1 MFTKKLLLSFLIVSL
16 GTLFSN
22 SVLLATQI
30 EEETQFIEEE
40 EPDTL
45 NLDEQNHDEEPSE
58 NNAPRPRPKRI
69 NKIIISGN
77 KLTPSE
83 GILELIPYKEG
94 DIFDRLSTGDLI
106 RKLYFKIKRFHN
118 ISIMAELV
126 GSDFI
131 NLHIVVE
138 EKIPLKNINF
148 TGNSELSEKEIREKI
163 DLNIPAVDEQELKP
177 IAEKIKNL
185 YREKG
190 YFNAQIIAKLDIDTD
205 NRAIATFEI
214 KEGEKPIVK
223 RLFFKGNNS
232 ITSKELKKNIITRED
247 WVLSFLDQS
256 GIYQPERLDAD
267 KHFIEQLYQNRGFLT
282 ARVID
287 IDSQID
293 PNTCNA
299 CITYEIEEGERYV
312 IESIEAEGNEDVS
325 QEYLLSFLP
334 IRVGQYYSRE
344 RLVKSIETLEM
355 VWGNFG
361 YIFAQIEPSVQ
372 PDEETK
378 TVKIAFFSDLG
389 TKVKLNRLNIRGNR
403 KTKDKIIRRR
413 IGLEEGET
421 ITKADME
428 MSKHSVQSLGFFEAR
443 DGVNWKVNR
452 IDEEWADL
460 DLHVKEDKTGHFNF
474 ALGYG
479 GAGGFDLNSP
489 NTGLSGKVEL
499 AETNLFGDGIRLNV
513 NGTWS
518 KNEQTFVFH
527 IAQPWLFDKPISG
540 AMDVYHRRPSYSNLH
555 NLQNGAVNQKLTGG
569 ALTAGYITRLRSSF
583 LSDTNIMLML
593 GADSIRYQEAP
604 IARLNRPFQFATP
617 DYQCILNRSFSP
629 ADYIFLSSSCSQDRR
644 NHPMHPG
651 AGHTWTW
658 TNKVALPSFFG
669 DISYFKTTI
678 DAHWY
683 NAIIGDRD
691 LVLHL
696 HGFAGL
702 VTPIKDGNIPYN
714 ELFNIGGDTS
724 VRGYVFG
731 QISPKFAGDPVGGKK
746 ALFFNAE
753 LIFPIMPDMTIK
765 GVFFY
770 DGGSGWGNPYTCCVA
785 PNAQFLFE
793 DNNFDYRHSVGLGL
807 RILQP
812 MPFRVDWGFK
822 IDPRKGE
829 SAYEVHFGMNMD
841 W

>member
-1 MFTKKLLLSFLIVSL
+1 MSMFTKKLLLPFFIVSL

-22 SVLLATQI
+22 SVLLAQI
-30 EEETQFIEEE
+30 DSSKSENIDDETDE
-40 EPDTL
+40 L
-45 NLDEQNHDEEPSE
+45 NLEEE
-58 NNAPRPRPKRI
+58 NNAPEPQPKRI
-69 NKIIISGN
+69 NKIIVSGN
-77 KLTPSE
+77 KITPTE
-83 GILELIPYKEG
+83 GILYVIPYKEG
-94 DIFDRLSTGDLI
+94 EIFDRLKTGELI
-106 RKLYFKIKRFHN
+106 RTLYFKIKRFKN
-118 ISIMAELV
+118 IWVKAELV
-126 GSDFI
+126 GTDFI
-131 NLHIVVE
+131 NLHIIVE
-138 EKIPLKNINF
+138 EKIPLKNIVF
-148 TGNSELSEKEIREKI
+148 SGNSEVTEKEIKEKI

-177 IAEKIKNL
+177 ITEKIKNI

-190 YFNAQIIAKLDIDTD
+190 YFNAQITTKLDIDTD
-205 NRAIATFEI
+205 NRAIATFIVNER
-214 KEGEKPIVK
+214 EKPLVK
-223 RLFFKGNNS
+223 QILFKGNKS
-232 ITSKELKKNIITRED
+232 ITSKELKKTIITKED
-247 WVLSFLDQS
+247 WILGFLDQS
-256 GIYQPERLDAD
+256 GIYQPERIDAD
-267 KHFIEQLYQNRGFLT
+267 KHFIEQMYQNRGFLT
-282 ARVID
+282 THVVD
-287 IDSQID
+287 VDSHID
-293 PNTCNA
+293 PKTCNT

-312 IESIEAEGNEDVS
+312 IESIEAEGNDDVPE
-325 QEYLLSFLP
+325 QYLLASLP

-344 RLVKSIETLEM
+344 RLVKAIETLEM

-361 YIFAQIEPSVQ
+361 FIFAHIEPSVQ

-403 KTKDKIIRRR
+403 KTRDRIIRRR
-413 IGLEEGET
+413 IGLEEGEV

-428 MSKHSVQSLGFFEAR
+428 LSKHSVQSLGFFEAR

-452 IDEEWADL
+452 LDEEWADL
-460 DLHVKEDKTGHFNF
+460 DLHIKEDKTGHFNF

-489 NTGLSGKVEL
+489 NTGLSAKVEL
-499 AETNLFGDGIRLNV
+499 GETNLFGEGIRLNM

-527 IAQPWLFDKPISG
+527 LAQPWLFDKPVSG
-540 AMDVYHRRPSYSNLH
+540 AMDMYHRRPSYSNLG

-569 ALTAGYITRLRSSF
+569 ALTAGYITQMRSSF
-583 LSDTNIMLML
+583 LSDTNILFVL
-593 GADSIRYQEAP
+593 GGDSIRYQQPP
-604 IARLNRPFQFATP
+604 IAKLDRPIAFATP
-617 DYQCILNRSFSP
+617 DYQCILDRSFSP
-629 ADYIFLSSSCSQDRR
+629 ADYVFLSSTVAQDRR
-644 NHPMHPG
+644 NHPMHPS

-658 TNKVALPSFFG
+658 TNKLAPHSFHG

-702 VTPIKDGNIPYN
+702 VTQIKDSNIPYN
-714 ELFNIGGDTS
+714 ELFNIGGDTT

-746 ALFFNAE
+746 ALFVNAE

-770 DGGSGWGNPYTCCVA
+770 DGGSGWGNPYTCCVE
-785 PNAQFLFE
+785 PNAMPLLS
-793 DNNFDYRHSVGLGL
+793 DNNFDYRHSVGVGL

-812 MPFRVDWGFK
+812 MPFRIDWGFK

-829 SAYEVHFGMNMD
+829 SAYEVHFGMNYD

>member
-1 MFTKKLLLSFLIVSL
+1 MSMFTKKLLLPFFIVSL

-22 SVLLATQI
+22 SVLLAQI
-30 EEETQFIEEE
+30 DSSKTENLDDESDELNLEEENNSP
-40 EPDTL
+40 EP
-45 NLDEQNHDEEPSE
+45 Q
-58 NNAPRPRPKRI
+58 PKRI
-69 NKIIISGN
+69 NKIIVSGN
-77 KLTPSE
+77 KITPTE
-83 GILELIPYKEG
+83 GILYVIPYKEG
-94 DIFDRLSTGDLI
+94 EIFDRLKTGELI
-106 RKLYFKIKRFHN
+106 RTLYFKIKRFKN
-118 ISIMAELV
+118 IWVKAELV
-126 GSDFI
+126 GTDFI
-131 NLHIVVE
+131 NLHIIVE
-138 EKIPLKNINF
+138 EKIPLKNIVF
-148 TGNSELSEKEIREKI
+148 SGNSAVTEKEIKEKI

-177 IAEKIKNL
+177 IAEKIKNI

-190 YFNAQIIAKLDIDTD
+190 HFNAQITTKLDIDTD
-205 NRAIATFEI
+205 NRAVATFI
-214 KEGEKPIVK
+214 INEGEKPLVK
-223 RLFFKGNNS
+223 QIFFKGNKS
-232 ITSKELKKNIITRED
+232 ITSKELKKTIITKED
-247 WVLSFLDQS
+247 WILGFLDQS
-256 GIYQPERLDAD
+256 GIYQPERIDAD
-267 KHFIEQLYQNRGFLT
+267 KHFIEQMYQNRGFLT
-282 ARVID
+282 AHVVEV
-287 IDSQID
+287 DSQID
-293 PNTCNA
+293 PITCNT
-299 CITYEIEEGERYV
+299 CITYDIEEGERYV
-312 IESIEAEGNEDVS
+312 IESIEAEGNDDVP
-325 QEYLLSFLP
+325 QDYLLACLP

-361 YIFAQIEPSVQ
+361 FIFAHIEPSVQ

-403 KTKDKIIRRR
+403 KTRDRIIRRR
-413 IGLEEGET
+413 IGLEEGEV

-428 MSKHSVQSLGFFEAR
+428 LSKHSVQSLGFFEAR

-452 IDEEWADL
+452 LDEEWADL
-460 DLHVKEDKTGHFNF
+460 DLHIKEDKTGHFNF

-489 NTGLSGKVEL
+489 NTGLSAKVEL
-499 AETNLFGDGIRLNV
+499 GETNLFGEGIRLNM

-527 IAQPWLFDKPISG
+527 LAQPWLFDKPISG
-540 AMDVYHRRPSYSNLH
+540 AMDVYHRRPSYSNLG
-555 NLQNGAVNQKLTGG
+555 NLQNGAINQKLTGG
-569 ALTAGYITRLRSSF
+569 ALTGGYITQMRSSF
-583 LSDTNIMLML
+583 LSDTNILFVL
-593 GADSIRYQEAP
+593 GGDSIRYQQPP
-604 IARLNRPFQFATP
+604 IAKLDRPIAFATP
-617 DYQCILNRSFSP
+617 DYQCILDRSFSP
-629 ADYIFLSSSCSQDRR
+629 ADYVFLSSTFAQDRR
-644 NHPMHPG
+644 NHPMHPS
-651 AGHTWTW
+651 AGHTWTL
-658 TNKVALPSFFG
+658 TNKLAPHSFHG

-702 VTPIKDGNIPYN
+702 VTQIKDGNIPYN
-714 ELFNIGGDTS
+714 ELFNIGGDTT

-746 ALFFNAE
+746 ALFVNAE

-770 DGGSGWGNPYTCCVA
+770 DGGSGWGNPYTCCVE
-785 PNAQFLFE
+785 PNAMPLLA
-793 DNNFDYRHSVGLGL
+793 DNNFDYRHSVGVGL

-812 MPFRVDWGFK
+812 MPFRIDWGFK

-829 SAYEVHFGMNMD
+829 SAYEVHFGMNYD